1 MRESCDAEKL
11 PMIDPRDIRP
21 LTEFQRNA
29 KATIARLK
37 KNKRPVVLTVNGR
50 ASIVVVDAKE
60 FARMETLAFKAEEQR
75 RLETSIDQA
84 SRGKTIPADQV
95 FAELRRK
102 IVSMGKPKRR
112 SA

>member
-1 MRESCDAEKL
+1 MA
-11 PMIDPRDIRP
+11 MIDPRDIRP
-21 LTEFQRNA
+21 LTDFQRNA

-37 KNKRPVVLTVNGR
+37 KSKRPVVLTVNGR
-50 ASIVVVDAKE
+50 ASVVVLDAKE
-60 FARMETLAFKAEEQR
+60 FARMESLAFEAEEQR

-84 SRGKTIPADQV
+84 ARGRAIPAERV

-102 IVSMGKPKRR
+102 IVAAGKPKRR